1 MNKPCGRSDHH
12 NAHSWADDGSMEW
25 CDGDG
30 VPSVDDSLLAAL
42 KVAAAENTQGRPCRM
57 CVALEKMSD
66 PVRGA
71 VEAALGG
78 TIGRDKLVS
87 VLAAH
92 GYDVGRRAIE
102 RHRQE
107 GHS

>member
-12 NAHSWADDGSMEW
+12 NPHAWADDGGMEW

-30 VPSVDDSLLAAL
+30 APSADDSFLSALAA
-42 KVAAAENTQGRPCRM
+42 AAAENPHSPRCKM
-57 CVALEKMSD
+57 CVALEQMSD
-66 PVRGA
+66 PVREA
-71 VEAALGG
+71 VQASLGG

-87 VLAAH
+87 LLAAH
-92 GYDVGRRAIE
+92 GYDVGRRALE